1 MNNTWDR
8 FYKDVT
14 KINDT
19 LKTKSLP
26 LFLIDK
32 TENLIWT
39 NYILEMIKLTLKL
52 PYVGKYLE

>member
-39 NYILEMIKLTLKL
+39 KYILEMIKLPLKL
-52 PYVGKYLE
+52 PYIGKYLE